1 MPRLLDGCSFFL
13 RGMFNPPT
21 VSKQDLIKL
30 IQLGGGKLLHRE
42 PKVKDDDLTSV
53 PSSPIVTSIS
63 RAPEVAY
70 HAPAY
75 STLSCCTEFILY
87 DSVSGD
93 QPKIVYSPVLR
104 TAPVTWLMD
113 CISSFQFL
121 DIPDVQIVYIPDV
134 EM

>member
-21 VSKQDLIKL
+21 VNKQDLIKL

-42 PKVKDDDLTSV
+42 PKVRDDDLISV

-70 HAPAY
+70 HAPAN

-121 DIPDVQIVYIPDV
+121 DIPDVEIVYIPDV